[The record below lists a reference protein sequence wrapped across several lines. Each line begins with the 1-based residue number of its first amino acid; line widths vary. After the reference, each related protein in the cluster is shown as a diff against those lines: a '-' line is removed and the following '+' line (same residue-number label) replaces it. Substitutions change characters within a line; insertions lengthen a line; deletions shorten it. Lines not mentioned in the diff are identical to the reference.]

1 MKYFTKKIIA
11 VLLTVML
18 TGITV
23 LHVSGGQTIKVNAAQ
38 TFKVHFIDVG
48 AADGALLQYGE
59 GENAK
64 YALIDSGAYSYETTD
79 YDTIDVSDRVH
90 QYLLD
95 HGVKHLEFV
104 VLTHPHGD
112 HIGGM
117 KKILE
122 DKNITIDTIYG
133 NPLEFEYLE
142 SSEDKEKQTT
152 LITTIIRFTIIQT
165 VICIL
170 IFLCISPFIHNQYKY
185 YLMANLLM
193 GIFSTILLQICRG
206 LGDNTKYAIGSFITG
221 AITVVLNV
229 LFIVAFHWGAY
240 GMLAATAI
248 SNLLCAVY
256 IFITKKLNKYIEP
269 KKYDKQELK
278 EIIKHSVPLIPNMI
292 SWWIVSA
299 SDRTIISTVLGVA
312 QNGIYSAANKF
323 SGVFTT
329 LYSVFNL
336 TWTESA
342 SININSE
349 DKNEFFSRILDFV
362 LRFFGSLCLGTIAI
376 MPYVFNILINEKFN
390 DAYFQIP
397 ILIVGSMFNI
407 LVSFLGSVYV
417 AKKLTKEIAKTS
429 VIAAVINIAVNVVLI
444 KQIGLYAAS
453 ISTLVAYAAMFIYR
467 WIDVK
472 KYVDFKVNK
481 ILIMLLILIYSGT
494 ILTYYLKNSTISIV
508 MLLIVVL
515 FAIIINKNSVTYIKK
530 IANEKLK
537 NK

>member
-1 MKYFTKKIIA
+1 MSKGKDLAKNTAIVSIGKICTQLITFFLLPVYTA
-11 VLLTVML
+11 VLSNEEYGVVDLLNTLTSL
-18 TGITV
+18 LLPIATLQIEQGI
-23 LHVSGGQTIKVNAAQ
+23 
-38 TFKVHFIDVG
+38 FR
-48 AADGALLQYGE
+48 Y
-59 GENAK
+59 
-64 YALIDSGAYSYETTD
+64 LIDC
-79 YDTIDVSDRVH
+79 R
-90 QYLLD
+90 
-95 HGVKHLEFV
+95 
-104 VLTHPHGD
+104 
-112 HIGGM
+112 
-117 KKILE
+117 
-122 DKNITIDTIYG
+122 
-133 NPLEFEYLE
+133 
-142 SSEDKEKQTT
+142 EDKEKQTT

-248 SNLLCAVY
+248 SNLLCAMY

-269 KKYDKQELK
+269 KKYDKKVLK
-278 EIIKHSVPLIPNMI
+278 EIIKYSVPLIPNMI

-299 SDRTIISTVLGVA
+299 SDRTIISAVIGVA

-323 SGVFTT
+323 SGIFST

-349 DKNEFFSRILDFV
+349 DRDEFFSKIFDFIV
-362 LRFFGSLCLGTIAI
+362 RFFGSLCLGTIAV
-376 MPYVFNILINEKFN
+376 MPFVFGILVNEKF
-390 DAYFQIP
+390 AESYYQIP
-397 ILIVGSMFNI
+397 ILILGSVFNI

-429 VIAAVINIAVNVVLI
+429 IIAAIINIVVNIALI
-444 KQIGLYAAS
+444 NQIGLYAAS
-453 ISTLVAYAAMFIYR
+453 ISTVIAYFAMFIYR

-472 KYVDFKVNK
+472 KYVSIKTNK
-481 ILIMLLILIYSGT
+481 TLIAVLSVSFLVAII
-494 ILTYYLKNSTISIV
+494 TYYLKMKIISIV
-508 MLLIVVL
+508 LLLAV
-515 FAIIINKNSVTYIKK
+515 IIIAIYINKDSAKYLTEIVKK
-530 IANEKLK
+530 RFKK
-537 NK
+537 

>member
-1 MKYFTKKIIA
+1 MSKGKELLKNTAIVSIGKICTQLITFFLLPVYTA
-11 VLLTVML
+11 VLSNEEYGVVDLLNTLTSL
-18 TGITV
+18 LLPIATLQIEQGI
-23 LHVSGGQTIKVNAAQ
+23 
-38 TFKVHFIDVG
+38 FR
-48 AADGALLQYGE
+48 Y
-59 GENAK
+59 
-64 YALIDSGAYSYETTD
+64 LIDC
-79 YDTIDVSDRVH
+79 R
-90 QYLLD
+90 
-95 HGVKHLEFV
+95 
-104 VLTHPHGD
+104 
-112 HIGGM
+112 
-117 KKILE
+117 
-122 DKNITIDTIYG
+122 
-133 NPLEFEYLE
+133 
-142 SSEDKEKQTT
+142 EDKEKQTT

-269 KKYDKQELK
+269 KKYDKKVLK
-278 EIIKHSVPLIPNMI
+278 EIIKYSVPLIPNMI

-299 SDRTIISTVLGVA
+299 ADRTINSTVLGVA